1 MLISSAGLWIGAL
14 VADHLGRPSCPAGPL
29 SRHVTSR
36 RQSLERGDRYGVDPW
51 CNRRASGTC
60 LGDRCGGPVGGE
72 GAPTSRRSC
81 RGVGARRRG
90 GLHRRM
96 ASAPDHRLQRCVASL
111 WPSARSPPAC
121 RGIRRYACL
130 CRSRANGPHEPLGRP
145 SERSLRARCH
155 AVRSVGEGAPT
166 SRRSRREVGPASG
179 RPAPRN
185 GLGIGP
191 SPSALRRQRRA
202 VVRSPPACR
211 ALALVIRGRGMER
224 PLTHQ
229 PVRGAASRRAWPRR
243 KGAKAHAGRR

>member
-1 MLISSAGLWIGAL
+1 MDLILISSAGLCTGAL
-14 VADHLGRPSCPAGPL
+14 AADHFGRRRVLVTAFVRGASGGPAGLASEIGPAGP
-29 SRHVTSR
+29 
-36 RQSLERGDRYGVDPW
+36 
-51 CNRRASGTC
+51 
-60 LGDRCGGPVGGE
+60 
-72 GAPTSRRSC
+72 
-81 RGVGARRRG
+81 
-90 GLHRRM
+90 
-96 ASAPDHRLQRCVASL
+96 
-111 WPSARSPPAC
+111 
-121 RGIRRYACL
+121 
-130 CRSRANGPHEPLGRP
+130 
-145 SERSLRARCH
+145 
-155 AVRSVGEGAPT
+155 SVGEGAPT